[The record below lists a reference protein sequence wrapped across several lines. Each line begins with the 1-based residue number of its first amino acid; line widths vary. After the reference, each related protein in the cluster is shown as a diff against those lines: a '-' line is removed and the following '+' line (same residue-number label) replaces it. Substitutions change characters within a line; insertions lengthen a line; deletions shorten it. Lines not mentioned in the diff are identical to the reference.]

1 MGEPFYQDGLQFS
14 CTTCHACCRHDPGY
28 VFLSKKDLDR
38 MLAYLNLEAELFV
51 KKYCRWV
58 DQGGDPILSL
68 VEKSNFDCIFWDQ
81 GCTIY
86 QARPDQCRSYP
97 FWPGPLS
104 SQEDWDWEKR
114 FCPGIGTGERHPA
127 TEIQDFLRQ
136 RDSNPPITRRLF
148 IKEYLSTL

>member
-1 MGEPFYQDGLQFS
+1 
-14 CTTCHACCRHDPGY
+14 
-28 VFLSKKDLDR
+28 

-97 FWPGPLS
+97 FLAGTSQQSGRLGLGKALLS
-104 SQEDWDWEKR
+104 RYRDW
-114 FCPGIGTGERHPA
+114 
-127 TEIQDFLRQ
+127 
-136 RDSNPPITRRLF
+136 
-148 IKEYLSTL
+148 